1 MDLTH
6 DFTVPLDVPT
16 AWEAFNDLERIAPCF
31 PGAAITSVDGDD
43 FTGTAK
49 VKLGPISLQYSGTG
63 TFRERDEASRRAVI
77 DASGKDKRGN
87 GTASATITAR
97 LEEVAEGTRV
107 VVETDLKITG
117 RPAQFGRGVIADV
130 GGKILDQF
138 AECLSA
144 TLGQSE
150 TDGAA
155 TSTAPPGGSS
165 TSEGD
170 HAAAAPSDGASGAE
184 GAEGARATAAPTG
197 SAAPGAAAAAPP
209 VPAATDPSQAG
220 AAASPQPAAAAATGT
235 PSTPPPRPSAPPSG
249 SAELD
254 LGAVVLPML
263 ARRYGPTLLACAVT
277 AIVTWRVARR

>member
-1 MDLTH
+1 MDLRH

-63 TFRERDEASRRAVI
+63 TFRERDEAGRRAVI

-87 GTASATITAR
+87 GTASATITAH
-97 LEEVAEGTRV
+97 LEEVSDGTRV

-138 AECLSA
+138 AECLAA
-144 TLGQSE
+144 TLGQPE
-150 TDGAA
+150 AE
-155 TSTAPPGGSS
+155 TAP
-165 TSEGD
+165 
-170 HAAAAPSDGASGAE
+170 APGAE
-184 GAEGARATAAPTG
+184 PAPASAG
-197 SAAPGAAAAAPP
+197 SAAPSGGSDAGPG
-209 VPAATDPSQAG
+209 PAAS
-220 AAASPQPAAAAATGT
+220 QPASVPR
-235 PSTPPPRPSAPPSG
+235 PSTPPPRPLAPPIG

-254 LGAVVLPML
+254 LGTVVLPML
-263 ARRYGPTLLACAVT
+263 ARRYGPTVLACVVT